1 MNQTRDLGDQMRIRL
16 LTVGWVL
23 ALVAA
28 ACGSEAP
35 TVANNFGVLDQGDQ
49 GALQVLAYNY
59 RPDSTLTYGFSMD
72 TRMHTDMDFPGLGDA
87 GNMAMGMSMGGSLQ
101 YDVASGPQPGSTA
114 LTMRSNI
121 TSFDVDHFTV
131 DGQSMASQLSSA
143 DLAALGDQSALPEI
157 TVVVDERG
165 EVLELKYGDA
175 TMPTDLL
182 GGLGSG
188 GFSDPTGMSLAGLF
202 GPEMPAEEVRV
213 GAEWTVDTSQ
223 DIPFMGTLASSTH
236 YWITGEE
243 QYRGHDVLVIVSTTN
258 IEEVEIDL
266 MDMMESMLTM
276 DSAAMAEMGMS
287 ADDLAMVQSGLFDD
301 MNMTMRFNYNDLE
314 TTTYF
319 DPVEGIVVWT
329 ATEALMT
336 GSMDMDTPEGSGTMT
351 FDMEMDMQMALA
363 DGGLG
368 T

>member
-1 MNQTRDLGDQMRIRL
+1 MRIRL
-16 LTVGWVL
+16 LTITWAL

-35 TVANNFGVLDQGDQ
+35 TVENNFGVLNQGDQ
-49 GALQVLAYNY
+49 GVLQVLAYNY
-59 RPDSTLTYGFSMD
+59 QPDSTLTYGFSMD
-72 TRMHTDMDFPGLGDA
+72 TRMHTDMDFPGLGGA

-101 YDVASGPQPGSTA
+101 YDVASGPQPDSMA

-121 TSFDVDHFTV
+121 SSFELDNFTV
-131 DGQSMASQLSSA
+131 DGQSMTSQLSAA
-143 DLAALGDQSALPEI
+143 DLAALGDQNALPEV

-165 EVLELKYGDA
+165 EVLELQYGGTA
-175 TMPTDLL
+175 MPTDLL

-202 GPEMPAEEVRV
+202 GPEMPADEVRV

-243 QYRGHDVLVIVSTTN
+243 QYQGHDVLVIVSATT
-258 IEEVEIDL
+258 IDEVEIDL
-266 MDMMESMLTM
+266 ADMMEGMLNM
-276 DSAAMAEMGMS
+276 DSAAMAELGMS
-287 ADDLAMVQSGLFDD
+287 ADDLAMAQSGLFDD
-301 MNMTMRFNYNDLE
+301 VSMTMRFNYNDLE
-314 TTTYF
+314 TTSYF
-319 DPVEGIVVWT
+319 DPIEGIVVWT
-329 ATEALMT
+329 STEALMT
-336 GSMDMDTPEGSGTMT
+336 GSMEMDTPEGSGTMT
-351 FDMEMDMQMALA
+351 FDMEMDMQMTLA
-363 DGGLG
+363 DNGLG